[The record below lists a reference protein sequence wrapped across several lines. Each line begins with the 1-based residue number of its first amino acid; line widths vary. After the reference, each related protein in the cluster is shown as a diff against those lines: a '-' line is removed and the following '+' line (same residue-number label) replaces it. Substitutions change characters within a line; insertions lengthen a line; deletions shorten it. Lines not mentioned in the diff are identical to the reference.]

1 MMIHR
6 KIHPQAVDTPIISG
20 IFSASLTGERRAGVV
35 EQYRL

>member
-1 MMIHR
+1 MVIHQ

-20 IFSASLTGERRAGVV
+20 IFSPSLAEERRADVV